1 MPPESLVKA
10 VATPAYSGDWLA
22 LRGCR
27 LSGHRIPLVLLH
39 PWIGVAIVGGP
50 PDGPALFRQRLD
62 RARFFSIFSG
72 ELPIV
77 RLGSEDEPPEPAFAG
92 LPPLSLPGE
101 DAWILAARRALEMEA
116 PQGQP
121 ALPGIRSRRRRRR
134 RRLIMLAG
142 AAAVIAGAIG
152 IGVAILPG
160 VPAPLPIASHVPS
173 PPGPPPA
180 VDARPLAAPV
190 VPGPVAVAPP
200 PARVAPPPATSG
212 VVAPPLPPVPRPPPA
227 VAGLPPA
234 PTTMPGPPAPP
245 AKAVASA
252 AAEPPPR
259 AARLAQGIPARGS
272 EAGPASARCRQ
283 IIQRMQIG
291 DLVPDAD
298 IRFLRRGCPG

>member
-1 MPPESLVKA
+1 MPPESLVKP

-27 LSGHRIPLVLLH
+27 LSGHRLPLVLLH

-50 PDGPALFRQRLD
+50 PDAPALFRQRLE

-77 RLGSEDEPPEPAFAG
+77 RLASEDEPPEPAFAS

-121 ALPGIRSRRRRRR
+121 VLPGIRSRRRRRR

-142 AAAVIAGAIG
+142 AAAVIVGAIG

-160 VPAPLPIASHVPS
+160 VPAPSPLASHVPS

-180 VDARPLAAPV
+180 VDARPVAAPV
-190 VPGPVAVAPP
+190 MPGPVATVPS
-200 PARVAPPPATSG
+200 PARVAPPPAISG
-212 VVAPPLPPVPRPPPA
+212 VAAPLLPPLPQPPP
-227 VAGLPPA
+227 VIAGLPTPA
-234 PTTMPGPPAPP
+234 PVPPAG
-245 AKAVASA
+245 AAGTAAVEQA
-252 AAEPPPR
+252 PPPR
-259 AARLAQGIPARGS
+259 AARLVQGPPVQAP
-272 EAGPASARCRQ
+272 ETGPASARCRQ
-283 IIQRMQIG
+283 IIQRMQLG
-291 DLVPDAD
+291 DLVPDGD
-298 IRFLRRGCPG
+298 IQFLRRGCPG